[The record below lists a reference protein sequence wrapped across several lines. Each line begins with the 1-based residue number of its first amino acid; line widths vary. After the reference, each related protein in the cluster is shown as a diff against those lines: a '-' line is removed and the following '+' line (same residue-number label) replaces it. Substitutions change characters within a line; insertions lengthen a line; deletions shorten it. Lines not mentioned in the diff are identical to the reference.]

1 MGGFSLE
8 TLGSREHIMFY
19 LQRKKQACK
28 LGEGEINCR
37 GGKQA
42 GEGGNKPE
50 GEVKTSQNFLR
61 PCWVLRLHKSSHVN
75 IRDSMMS

>member
-42 GEGGNKPE
+42 GEGGNKLERRETNWRGGKQTGE
-50 GEVKTSQNFLR
+50 GGNKLERGETSLR
-61 PCWVLRLHKSSHVN
+61 ER
-75 IRDSMMS
+75 